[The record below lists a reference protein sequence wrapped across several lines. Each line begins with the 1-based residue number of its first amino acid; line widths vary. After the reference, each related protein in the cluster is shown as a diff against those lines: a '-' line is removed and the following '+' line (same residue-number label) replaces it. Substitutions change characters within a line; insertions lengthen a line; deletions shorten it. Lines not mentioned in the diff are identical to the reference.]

1 MLPASRVSPP
11 PEGHHIGARKGCA
24 PGNTIFNQP
33 YRRRVSNDRLNREN
47 SQLAASLEGE
57 PGSTPAGKT
66 LPHSYSKATFQRER
80 ARDTVVAAEKVRA
93 KLRHAVVYPNVTGRT
108 KEKIAQSKW
117 AHAGSLAI
125 VD

>member
-11 PEGHHIGARKGCA
+11 PEGHRIGARKGCA
-24 PGNTIFNQP
+24 PGNTILNQP
-33 YRRRVSNDRLNREN
+33 YRRRVSTDRLSRED

-57 PGSTPAGKT
+57 PDYTPAGKT
-66 LPHSYSKATFQRER
+66 LPHPNPRFRGRGHEM
-80 ARDTVVAAEKVRA
+80 TVVAAEKVRA
-93 KLRHAVVYPNVTGRT
+93 KLRHSVVYPNVTGRT
-108 KEKIAQSKW
+108 KEKTAQSKR